1 MQGLSD
7 IVSIVGPLSC
17 CELASPATPCKHRLF
32 IFESMQVYQQR
43 ACQPCLQ
50 LAQTFPN
57 NRIMK
62 MECIFDSYV
71 FCLLRSSIVFK
82 PSCCELSSPAD
93 IMYMLANDLS
103 CSCVRSYE
111 ALCILVQTH

>member
-1 MQGLSD
+1 MHGLSD

-17 CELASPATPCKHRLF
+17 CELASPANPCKQRLF
-32 IFESMQVYQQR
+32 ILENMQVYQQR

-50 LAQTFPN
+50 LLEIFPN

-62 MECIFDSYV
+62 MECIFDSYW
-71 FCLLRSSIVFK
+71 FCLLRSNIGFK

-93 IMYMLANDLS
+93 IM
-103 CSCVRSYE
+103 
-111 ALCILVQTH
+111 